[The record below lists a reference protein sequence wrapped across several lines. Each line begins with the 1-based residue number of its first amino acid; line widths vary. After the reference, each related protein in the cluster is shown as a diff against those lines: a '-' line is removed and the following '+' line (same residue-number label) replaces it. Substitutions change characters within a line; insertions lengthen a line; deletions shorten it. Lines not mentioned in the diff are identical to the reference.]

1 MPAHIIIGRDER
13 IACTRCAHSFAISE
27 GLSRQTIDRYA
38 QDFEQALA
46 RRARDQEKQLMA
58 EAKQQVDKARQEA
71 TALAREVAEN
81 EIRGLRE
88 AMATKENVL
97 EGFRAAE
104 LELRRQLND
113 AEERRRNQEV
123 EYQRRLDEERK
134 RIEERA
140 HATIAEDFQRREA
153 QMKALIESS
162 QREVADLKRKLE
174 QGSQQ
179 TQGEASELTLEAM
192 LRAAFPFDEFVPV
205 PKGVNGAD
213 LLQRVRSPTG
223 QVCGT
228 IAWESKET
236 KNWQPA
242 WIAKLK
248 DDQHAVGAE
257 LAVLVTAAMPKEVR
271 EPFVR
276 ESDVWVTRI
285 EAARPLAEALR
296 TTLLEV
302 HKLRQANTGRHEK
315 MELLYAYVHSPQFAQ
330 RMQAI
335 GEAFAAMK
343 GDLEA
348 EKAAMMRIWKKREA
362 QITRVTGGLMN
373 VVGELQGLS
382 EEALPELEA
391 VGALASPEE
400 QGILD
405 EAAAA

>member
-1 MPAHIIIGRDER
+1 E
-13 IACTRCAHSFAISE
+13 S
-27 GLSRQTIDRYA
+27 
-38 QDFEQALA
+38 
-46 RRARDQEKQLMA
+46 
-58 EAKQQVDKARQEA
+58 
-71 TALAREVAEN
+71 AEN

-88 AMATKENVL
+88 AIASKEGVL
-97 EGFRAAE
+97 EGFRTAE
-104 LELRRQLND
+104 LELRRQLNE

-123 EYQRRLDEERK
+123 EYQRRLDDER
-134 RIEERA
+134 RQIEERA
-140 HATIAEDFQRREA
+140 HASVAEEYQRREA

-179 TQGEASELTLEAM
+179 TQGEAFELTLEAM
-192 LRAAFPFDEFVPV
+192 LRAAFPFDEIVPV

-213 LLQRVRSPTG
+213 LLQRVRSAAG

-228 IAWESKET
+228 IVWESKET

-242 WIAKLK
+242 WIGKLK

-257 LAVLVTAAMPKEVR
+257 LAVLVTAAMPREAR
-271 EPFVR
+271 EPFIR
-276 ESDVWVTRI
+276 ESDVWVTRFD
-285 EAARPLAEALR
+285 AARPLAEALR
-296 TTLLEV
+296 TTLLEL

-315 MELLYAYVHSPQFAQ
+315 MELLYGYVHSPQFAQ

-335 GEAFAAMK
+335 GEAFATMK
-343 GDLEA
+343 ADLEA
-348 EKAAMMRIWKKREA
+348 EKTAMMRIWKKREA

-391 VGALASPEE
+391 VAALAAPE
-400 QGILD
+400 GGGVLD